1 MLHLALFL
9 FCFVVG
15 GYTSIL
21 PISVTGPSLL
31 QTHHLICIELI
42 IHYND
47 VMMGAIASQITSITI
62 VHSTVS
68 SDADKR
74 KHKSSASLA
83 FVRGIQRG
91 LVNSPYKWPVTRI
104 MFPFDDVIMKSAQ
117 KRHSISR
124 RPTVRMALRP
134 SDVIWQQG
142 TRSKLAQ
149 VMACC
154 LTAPSRYL
162 DQPWLI
168 ISEVL

>member
-21 PISVTGPSLL
+21 PIFVTGTSLPLL
-31 QTHHLICIELI
+31 QTHHLMCIELI
-42 IHYND
+42 IHYSD
-47 VMMGAIASQITSITI
+47 VMMGAIASQITSIMI
-62 VHSTVS
+62 IHSTVS

-74 KHKSSASLA
+74 KHKSSALLA

-91 LVNSPYKWPVTRI
+91 PLNSPHKWPVTRI

-149 VMACC
+149 VMVCC
-154 LTAPSRYL
+154 LTHLAITWTHL
-162 DQPWLI
+162 D
-168 ISEVL
+168 